1 MALGIE
7 VGLSLVHIVLD
18 GDPVHLHKKGAKPP
32 PQFLASFLS
41 LI

>member
-18 GDPVHLHKKGAKPP
+18 GDPVHLPKKGAKP